1 MAHAVRVVSRPSLSN
16 VDRVLR
22 SQAGTEALLCSQYL
36 VRKEIC
42 KCGVWRLLRQ
52 PGTRVGSTSF

>member
-42 KCGVWRLLRQ
+42 SEPDMQSPFPIRRCHG
-52 PGTRVGSTSF
+52 